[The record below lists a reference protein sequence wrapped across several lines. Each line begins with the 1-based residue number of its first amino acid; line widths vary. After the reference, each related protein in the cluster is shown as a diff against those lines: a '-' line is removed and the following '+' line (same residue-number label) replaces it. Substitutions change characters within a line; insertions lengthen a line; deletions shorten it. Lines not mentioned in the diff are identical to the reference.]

1 MSLAT
6 LEKQIKT
13 LPVDCL
19 DEVSH
24 YIEYLLYRKE
34 NFGSTSKQSN
44 LSQYFGSVKHF
55 PDGLE
60 AQRGMRDE
68 WD

>member
-6 LEKQIKT
+6 LEDQIRT

-19 DEVSH
+19 EEVSH
-24 YIEYLLYRKE
+24 YIEYLMYRKG
-34 NFGSTSKQSN
+34 NADLASKQPD
-44 LSQYFGSVKHF
+44 LRPYFGIVKSF

-68 WD
+68 WN

>member
-1 MSLAT
+1 MSLST
-6 LEKQIKT
+6 LENQIKT

-24 YIEYLLYRKE
+24 YIEYLMYRKKNIGMVSE
-34 NFGSTSKQSN
+34 QPN
-44 LSQYFGSVKHF
+44 LSRYFGSVKHF

-68 WD
+68 WN